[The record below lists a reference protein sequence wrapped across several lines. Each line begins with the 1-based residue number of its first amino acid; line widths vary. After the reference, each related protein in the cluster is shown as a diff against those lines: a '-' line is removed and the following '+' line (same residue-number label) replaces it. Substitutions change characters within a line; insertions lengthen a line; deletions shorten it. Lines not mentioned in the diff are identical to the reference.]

1 MDLILSGLASAAA
14 PTTLLYT
21 LIGVVTGILVGAIPG
36 LTGAMLI
43 TLTLPLTYYMD
54 SSSALTM
61 LVAMYVGSVSGGL
74 ITATLFRI
82 PGTPASVVTTL
93 DGYPMSKN
101 GQPGKALGLGILA
114 SFVGGLISWVFLVTM
129 SPPLA
134 ILALKFSYYEYFSM
148 VFMALVLIATI
159 SQGSML
165 KGLLS
170 GMLGILVAL
179 PGLDPTTGQLRLTF
193 GFPEMSA
200 GFSLLPVLIGIF
212 AVGQILAETLSIKE
226 PVERL
231 DVKLGGIIPSW
242 ADVKTHFV
250 NLVRSSVIGTWIGI
264 LPGVGANIGSIVSYS
279 AAKSASATPEEFGN
293 GSPEGIISSEAANN
307 ATIGGALIPLIT
319 LGIPGSLIDA
329 ILLGALVLHNFQPG
343 PLLFQTQPDLVY
355 GIMGTALIANIF
367 MFVFMCLAASWISK
381 LVQVPAPVLT
391 PVILLFCVIGAYALS
406 NRVFD
411 IWVMLGFGV
420 VGFAFDRLKVPIA
433 PFIIGLVLAPIAEGS
448 LRSGLMSSA
457 GSIEPFFTRPMSL
470 TFLLLS
476 VGMLVWPLIQRRLR
490 LRKSA

>member
-1 MDLILSGLASAAA
+1 MDLILSGLGSALV
-14 PTTLLYT
+14 PMTFLFT
-21 LIGVVTGILVGAIPG
+21 LIGVATGILVGAIPG

-54 SSSALTM
+54 SAMALTL

-101 GQPGKALGLGILA
+101 GQPGKALGLGIMA
-114 SFVGGLISWVFLVTM
+114 SFAGGLISWVFLVTL

-134 ILALKFSYYEYFSM
+134 KLALKFSHYEYFSM
-148 VFMALVLIATI
+148 VLMALVLIATI
-159 SQGSML
+159 SQGSMV

-193 GFPEMSA
+193 GFPEIAA
-200 GFSLLPVLIGIF
+200 GFSLLPVLIGVF
-212 AVGQILAETLSIKE
+212 AVGQILADVWTIKE
-226 PVERL
+226 PVVRL
-231 DVKLGGIIPSW
+231 NVKVGGIIPTF
-242 ADVKTHFV
+242 ADVRTYFV
-250 NLVRSSVIGTWIGI
+250 NMTRSSVIGTWIGI
-264 LPGVGANIGSIVSYS
+264 LPGVGANVGSIVSYS
-279 AAKSASATPEEFGN
+279 AARSASKTPEQFGK
-293 GSPEGIISSEAANN
+293 GSPEGIVASEAANN
-307 ATIGGALIPLIT
+307 ATVGGALIPLIT

-355 GIMGTALIANIF
+355 GIMGTALIANIA
-367 MFVFMCLAASWISK
+367 MFIIMCLAASWISK
-381 LVQVPAPVLT
+381 LVQVPAPVLI
-391 PVILLFCVIGAYALS
+391 PIILLFCVIGTFALH

-420 VGFAFDRLKVPIA
+420 VGFLFDRLKIPVA

-470 TFLLLS
+470 VFLLLAI
-476 VGMLVWPLIQRRLR
+476 GLLVWPFIQQLWRAR
-490 LRKSA
+490 SAG